1 MQEYKKII
9 GKTLEYDYFDNYCIE
24 LDQKLEN
31 IKNRMNK
38 SLNNQVNLDKYKLNS
53 TFEKI
58 NNYLKSYTIKDN
70 IIQLDR
76 IYDKIAFEV
85 ENNIKDKNE
94 KLTNMGAILHS
105 LSPLATIDRGYSIV
119 QMEGKV
125 INSTKEIRVKDN
137 IEVVLKDGNI
147 ECYVDKIINKEV

>member
-1 MQEYKKII
+1 
-9 GKTLEYDYFDNYCIE
+9 
-24 LDQKLEN
+24 
-31 IKNRMNK
+31 
-38 SLNNQVNLDKYKLNS
+38 
-53 TFEKI
+53 
-58 NNYLKSYTIKDN
+58 
-70 IIQLDR
+70 
-76 IYDKIAFEV
+76 
-85 ENNIKDKNE
+85 
-94 KLTNMGAILHS
+94 MGAILHS

>member
-1 MQEYKKII
+1 
-9 GKTLEYDYFDNYCIE
+9 
-24 LDQKLEN
+24 
-31 IKNRMNK
+31 MNK